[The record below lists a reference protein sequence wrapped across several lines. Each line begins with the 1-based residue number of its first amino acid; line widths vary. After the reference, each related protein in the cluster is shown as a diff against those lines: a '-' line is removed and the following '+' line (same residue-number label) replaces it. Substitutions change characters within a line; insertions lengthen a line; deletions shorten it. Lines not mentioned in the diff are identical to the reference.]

1 MIKETLDPS
10 PKYSKT
16 GGEMNSHNSRTS
28 PTLESTGSALDRV
41 SSLFQMDTLAA
52 QQYHDTYRRKIPQ
65 QPEIRLMLAVLE
77 DAINCY
83 QDNIFAVNKKRIQL
97 FKEAEEWFMDDN
109 ASWIFSFVSIC
120 SILDLEPDYFR
131 IGVKRW
137 AANQRSARKALSRTA
152 AHDRLV
158 A

>member
-1 MIKETLDPS
+1 LELEEKKMNLQNRRVSPSVEETG
-10 PKYSKT
+10 T
-16 GGEMNSHNSRTS
+16 AFE
-28 PTLESTGSALDRV
+28 RV
-41 SSLFQMDTLAA
+41 SSLFQVDTLAA

-83 QDNIFAVNKKRIQL
+83 QDNIFASNKKRLQL
-97 FKEAEEWFMDDN
+97 FKDAEDWFCSDD

-120 SILDLEPDYFR
+120 SILSLEPDYFR
-131 IGVKRW
+131 QGLKRW
-137 AANQRSARKALSRTA
+137 STGQRTA
-152 AHDRLV
+152 DNAKPRPVTMHDRLV

>member
-1 MIKETLDPS
+1 
-10 PKYSKT
+10 
-16 GGEMNSHNSRTS
+16 MNSQNSAANAPVET
-28 PTLESTGSALDRV
+28 TGSAFERV
-41 SSLFQMDTLAA
+41 SSLFQVDTLAA

-65 QPEIRLMLAVLE
+65 QSEIRLMLAVLE

-97 FKEAEEWFMDDN
+97 FKEAEEWFMNDD

-120 SILDLEPDYFR
+120 SILDLEPGYFR
-131 IGVKRW
+131 LGIKRW
-137 AANQRSARKALSRTA
+137 AANQKAARKALPKNEAS
-152 AHDRLV
+152 DRLV

>member
-1 MIKETLDPS
+1 
-10 PKYSKT
+10 
-16 GGEMNSHNSRTS
+16 MNLQNSRNKA
-28 PTLESTGSALDRV
+28 PVEDAGSAYERV
-41 SSLFQMDTLAA
+41 SSLFQVDTLAA

-65 QPEIRLMLAVLE
+65 QSEIRLMLAVLE

-97 FKEAEEWFMDDN
+97 FKEAEEWFMNED

-120 SILDLEPDYFR
+120 SILNLEPDYFR
-131 IGVKRW
+131 VGIKRW
-137 AANQRSARKALSRTA
+137 TAKHKAARKAIPSNVATQ
-152 AHDRLV
+152 DRLV

>member
-1 MIKETLDPS
+1 MNLRNTRTHSPLEET
-10 PKYSKT
+10 
-16 GGEMNSHNSRTS
+16 GNAFE
-28 PTLESTGSALDRV
+28 RV
-41 SSLFQMDTLAA
+41 SSLFQVDTLAT

-65 QPEIRLMLAVLE
+65 QSEIRLMLAVLE

-97 FKEAEEWFMDDN
+97 FKEAEDWFMNDD

-120 SILDLEPDYFR
+120 SILNLEPGYFR
-131 IGVKRW
+131 QGIKRW
-137 AANQRSARKALSRTA
+137 AMAQRASRKSLHRNVTI
-152 AHDRLV
+152 HDRLV

>member
-1 MIKETLDPS
+1 VNS
-10 PKYSKT
+10 PV
-16 GGEMNSHNSRTS
+16 E
-28 PTLESTGSALDRV
+28 ETGSAYERV
-41 SSLFQMDTLAA
+41 NSLFQVDTLAA

-83 QDNIFAVNKKRIQL
+83 QDNIFAINKKRMQL
-97 FKEAEEWFMDDN
+97 YKEAEDWFMSED

-120 SILDLEPDYFR
+120 SLLNLEPGYFR
-131 IGVKRW
+131 QGLYGW
-137 AANQRSARKALSRTA
+137 AAKQRAARKVKPRTVSL
-152 AHDRLV
+152 HDRLV

>member
-1 MIKETLDPS
+1 VNS
-10 PKYSKT
+10 PV
-16 GGEMNSHNSRTS
+16 E
-28 PTLESTGSALDRV
+28 ETGSAYERV
-41 SSLFQMDTLAA
+41 NSLFQVDTLAA

-83 QDNIFAVNKKRIQL
+83 QDNIFAINKKRIQL
-97 FKEAEEWFMDDN
+97 YKEAEDWFMSED

-120 SILDLEPDYFR
+120 SLLNLEPGYFR
-131 IGVKRW
+131 QGLYRW
-137 AANQRSARKALSRTA
+137 AAKQKPARKLKPRTA
-152 AHDRLV
+152 TVHDRLV